1 MSRSVKI
8 LFGVSAAL
16 FVISYPVCQHG
27 ERKVQEEMAK
37 YSPEFVSEHYF
48 DMIFLKLALPGVGL
62 FFLAGIVLFTAFL
75 AWGLELL
82 DRRRGVQRK
91 GSPKI

>member
-16 FVISYPVCQHG
+16 YVISYPVCQHG
-27 ERKVQEEMAK
+27 ERRVQSEMDK
-37 YSPEFVSEHYF
+37 YPEQFVSEHYF
-48 DMIFLKLALPGVGL
+48 DMIFMKYALPGMGV
-62 FFLAGIVLFTAFL
+62 FFLAGLVLFTALL